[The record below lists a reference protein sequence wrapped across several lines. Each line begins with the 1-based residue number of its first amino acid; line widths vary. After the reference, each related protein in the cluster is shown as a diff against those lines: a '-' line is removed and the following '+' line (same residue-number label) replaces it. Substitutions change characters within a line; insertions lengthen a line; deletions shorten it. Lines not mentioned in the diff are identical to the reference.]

1 MLIYLVC
8 FVSSCIFIWLGEKNR
23 KYFFISKIIFLF
35 ALIIPSAL
43 AGLRDFSIGVD
54 VWGYGNPF
62 FYDVVSSPG
71 LDTVNP
77 KWSNWIE
84 PGYAWLNF
92 IVTKFTDDVHWFY
105 FFIMLLQNI
114 FVLLG
119 FYAYR
124 DKLPI
129 WLGMLCYYCIFFNN
143 SLNMI
148 RQNFALSIIFFAS
161 YYLLKKAYI
170 KYMAWIFVALF
181 FHKSAITAF
190 MIIPLHIYSCKF
202 EKDKA
207 KFILIVGMI
216 IFSLILEPVLNF
228 SLQLLQMD
236 YLAKALHYLLMEKA
250 NSLKMAV
257 GFFASLFPPFV
268 FFYWK
273 RKELYASGKENHF
286 FFMITIICLMST
298 QLMWIT
304 GEFANRITDIFRWY
318 LLLALPMTI
327 GIYKDLPGKQL
338 LLKISITCYAIY
350 YWFLVLV
357 YRNTDETFPYTSS
370 ILSSIF

>member
-1 MLIYLVC
+1 MIYFFC
-8 FVSSCIFIWLGEKNR
+8 FVSSCFFIWLGENNR
-23 KYFFISKIIFLF
+23 KYFLTSKMIFLL
-35 ALIIPSAL
+35 ALIIPAAL
-43 AGLRDFSIGVD
+43 AGLRDFSIGKD

-62 FYDVVSSPG
+62 FYDVVSSPN
-71 LDTVNP
+71 LDTVSP
-77 KWSNWIE
+77 KWSEWIE
-84 PGYAWLNF
+84 PGYAWLNL
-92 IVTKFTDDVHWFY
+92 IVAKFTDDVHWFY

-124 DKLPI
+124 DKSPI

-148 RQNFALSIIFFAS
+148 RQNLALSIMFFAS
-161 YYLLKKAYI
+161 CYLFKRAYI
-170 KYMAWIFVALF
+170 KYMAWILVALL

-190 MIIPLHIYSCKF
+190 MLIPLHIYICKF

-207 KFILIVGMI
+207 KFILTIGII
-216 IFSLILEPVLNF
+216 IFFLTLEPILNF
-228 SLQLLQMD
+228 GLELMQMN
-236 YLAKALHYLLMEKA
+236 YLARALEYLVAEQA

-257 GFFASLFPPFV
+257 GFFAALFPPFA

-286 FFMITIICLMST
+286 FFMITIICLIST
-298 QLMWIT
+298 QLMWIV

-327 GIYKDLPGKQL
+327 GIYRDLPGKRF
-338 LLKISITCYAIY
+338 LLKISIVCYAVY